1 MVKNRVEGGQV
12 KKGVEIKY
20 QGNCIWTQSYL
31 SMEETFSFS
40 IEKSISR
47 EIRIGVRTL
56 INKDPNSVLFSPF
69 RRKYTE

>member
-20 QGNCIWTQSYL
+20 QGNRIWTQPYL

-47 EIRIGVRTL
+47 EIGVRTL
-56 INKDPNSVLFSPF
+56 INQDPNSVLFSPF